1 MLFLSAGQLLADAKI
16 DHIKAQIRKA
26 LPDIPLDNLKPSPVK
41 GLYQLEVGPQI
52 IYVSSD
58 GKFII
63 MGSIIDLATKEN
75 ITTARRSQILAKEV
89 QALDENNMIVMG
101 DKNSKRTI
109 TVFTDVDCPYCVK
122 LHLEVPQLTKS
133 GVKVRYL
140 LYPRNGLGS
149 KTYARSVA
157 VWCAKDRVKAVGIA
171 KAGGKLEMKT
181 CSNPVAD
188 HYELG
193 QRMGITGTPTIIL
206 DDGQTVGGYK
216 PASQLLLLLGLGK
229 T

>member
-1 MLFLSAGQLLADAKI
+1 LLFLSAGQLLADAKI

-109 TVFTDVDCPYCVK
+109 TVFTDVDCPYCAK

-133 GVKVRYL
+133 GVKVR
-140 LYPRNGLGS
+140 
-149 KTYARSVA
+149 
-157 VWCAKDRVKAVGIA
+157 
-171 KAGGKLEMKT
+171 
-181 CSNPVAD
+181 
-188 HYELG
+188 
-193 QRMGITGTPTIIL
+193 
-206 DDGQTVGGYK
+206 
-216 PASQLLLLLGLGK
+216 
-229 T
+229 